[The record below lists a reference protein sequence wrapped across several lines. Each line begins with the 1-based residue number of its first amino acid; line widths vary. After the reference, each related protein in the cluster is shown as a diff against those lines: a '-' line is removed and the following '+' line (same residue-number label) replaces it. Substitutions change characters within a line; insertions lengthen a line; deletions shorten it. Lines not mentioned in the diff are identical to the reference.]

1 MATAIP
7 FPEANIR
14 LTGPQGEDDPDVYTL
29 HARRL
34 DGAVVTCWQL
44 TAEDI
49 AEINASG
56 GKLWLSNWGHTIA
69 PTIITGVKAEVI

>member
-1 MATAIP
+1 MAIAVP

-14 LTGPQGEDDPDVYTL
+14 LTGPQGADDPDVYTV

-34 DGAVVTCWQL
+34 DGTCVTCWQL
-44 TAEDI
+44 SSEDI
-49 AEINASG
+49 EEIIASG
-56 GKLWLSNWGHTIA
+56 GKLWLSVWGPSMP